1 MIKIFKFSPKSMSHQ
16 NQMPLFPFHL
26 LNVSTRYLVSCIV
39 LLTLFTIPICAQ
51 DTNDSLTVELEP
63 IEVTAMHS
71 VISSSDAPVALS
83 TFSRDLIDI
92 NSSATLSL
100 EDISQQMPG
109 IWVNDRQNYALG
121 ERLTIRGIGW
131 RAAFGVRGVQVVLN
145 DIPLTVAD
153 GQTML
158 NIVDPAFIRR
168 AELLRG
174 PAAAYWGNSSGGVLY
189 LSTKP
194 RYEEKRNFRLKTMA
208 GSFGT
213 RKVEGEFSFR
223 NPNHQMTGYTS
234 YLNTDGYRDYSAAKV
249 LRSGITGSVNLTSKS
264 HLQYQGAAI
273 YMPQAQ
279 HPSALT
285 ATDAQNDPTKA
296 VPSFV
301 NAEAGKQLTQGQ
313 AGLSYTLQTGAGLLN
328 ITGYSIYR
336 DLTNPL
342 PFGIITVDRLVG
354 GLRATFDKEWNS
366 LNLKFG
372 IESKFQND
380 DREEFENVGDATR
393 GVTTV
398 DQLEQVLNQA
408 IFSTATYSAGEFNI
422 LGSLRYDRI
431 NFSTDADATT
441 QTGDRTFQSLSPSL
455 GLNYRPGDQNIFA
468 NISTSF
474 EAPTTTELVN
484 RPGGGNGFNPNLKPE
499 QTVGLETGI
508 RGNIQSSAL
517 TYDLT
522 FYRLW
527 IDDLLFPYQ
536 LEVNG
541 PTFYRNQGETRHTGV
556 EAQLGWQI
564 HQDVKISANT
574 TLTQAEF
581 KQAQT
586 VDSLSLKGNEVPGIA
601 PFRLNSKLKW
611 TPGNFL
617 FSLTYKYVSSYMA
630 DNLNTA
636 KNKAYNVFD
645 ASLSF
650 RKLYRSKDIGVQP
663 FIDINNL
670 FNTRYNGSVTVNAFG
685 GRYFE
690 PAPGRSWQAGI
701 SVDF

>member
-1 MIKIFKFSPKSMSHQ
+1 MINQIRLARKF
-16 NQMPLFPFHL
+16 LHL
-26 LNVSTRYLVSCIV
+26 INYSIRYIV
-39 LLTLFTIPICAQ
+39 LFTVLFGFFSLATKGQEIE
-51 DTNDSLTVELEP
+51 DSLKVDLEP

-71 VISSSDAPVALS
+71 VISSSDAPAALS
-83 TFSRDLIDI
+83 IVTRDLIDI

-121 ERLTIRGIGW
+121 ERITIRGVGW

-158 NIVDPAFIRR
+158 NIVEPSFIRR

-194 RYEEKRNFRLKTMA
+194 RYEQENNFRLKTMA

-213 RKVEGEFSFR
+213 QKVEGEFSIR
-223 NPNHQMTGYTS
+223 NPDHKMTGYTS
-234 YLNTDGYRDYSAAKV
+234 YLNTDGYRDYSAAQV
-249 LRSGITGSVNLTSKS
+249 LRSGVTGSINLTSNS

-273 YMPQAQ
+273 YMPKAQ

-285 ATDAQNDPTKA
+285 ASDAQNNPTKA

-301 NAEAGKQLTQGQ
+301 DAEAGKQIMQGQ
-313 AGLSYTLQTGAGLLN
+313 AGLSYMLQTDAGILN
-328 ITGYSIYR
+328 ITGYTIYR

-342 PFGIITVDRLVG
+342 PFGIITVNRLAG
-354 GLRATFDKEWNS
+354 GLRATFDKEWDS
-366 LNLKFG
+366 LKLKFG
-372 IESKFQND
+372 VESKFQND
-380 DREEFENVGDATR
+380 DREEFENIGDATR
-393 GVTTV
+393 GSITV
-398 DQLEQVLNQA
+398 DQVEQVWNQA
-408 IFSTATYSAGEFNI
+408 IFSTATYSFGKFNI
-422 LGSLRYDRI
+422 LSSLRFDRI
-431 NFSTDADATT
+431 NFSTDANTAS
-441 QTGDRTFQSLSPSL
+441 QSGDRTFKSVSPSL
-455 GLNYRPGDQNIFA
+455 GINYRPGNQNIFA
-468 NISTSF
+468 NVSTSF

-508 RGNIQSSAL
+508 RGDIASNTL

-527 IDDLLFPYQ
+527 IEDLLFPYQ
-536 LEVNG
+536 LETDG

-556 EAQLGWQI
+556 EAQIGWQI
-564 HQDVKISANT
+564 KQDLKISANT
-574 TLTQAEF
+574 TVTKAEF

-586 VDSLSLKGNEVPGIA
+586 VDSLSLRGNKVPGIA
-601 PFRLNSKLKW
+601 PFRLNGKVSW
-611 TPGNFL
+611 SPGNFL
-617 FSLTYKYVSSYMA
+617 LSLTYKHVSSYMA

-636 KNKAYNVFD
+636 KNDAYNIFD
-645 ASLSF
+645 ASFSF
-650 RKLYRSKDIGVQP
+650 RKLFSSQGVELQP
-663 FIDINNL
+663 FINVNNL
-670 FNTRYNGSVTVNAFG
+670 FDSRYNGSVTVNAFG

-690 PAPGRSWQAGI
+690 PAPGRSWQAGV
-701 SVDF
+701 SVNF